1 MRWSTSTFQAPLT
14 LTSPKGAFLRI
25 WDRGARGM
33 VVVFD
38 DFYDQSVSWHYWG
51 TGIGTRDEA
60 MAAARE
66 SLAGLATTRRAA

>member
-1 MRWSTSTFQAPLT
+1 VTYRGERIARHYDSEQKMWMYALVDEHFQAPLT

-38 DFYDQSVSWHYWG
+38 DFYD
-51 TGIGTRDEA
+51 
-60 MAAARE
+60 
-66 SLAGLATTRRAA
+66 